1 LALRASLANSQL
13 PLSKALYAKGIMQPT
28 HSHPL
33 SIPLLALA
41 FIPAIAIIA
50 WPVALFMS
58 VFIFDAPDSDK
69 VIPNWIIVLVMLTYP
84 VPSYLG
90 FKKAKRGHEMAD
102 LKECFIGFI
111 LAYSFVLIFYVA
123 SLFTPFFN

>member
-1 LALRASLANSQL
+1 
-13 PLSKALYAKGIMQPT
+13 MQPT

-33 SIPLLALA
+33 SIPLLVLA

-69 VIPNWIIVLVMLTYP
+69 IIANWIIVLIMLAYP
-84 VPSYLG
+84 APCYLG
-90 FKKAKRGHEMAD
+90 FKMAKHGHESAD
-102 LKECFIGFI
+102 LKKCFKGFI
-111 LAYSFVLIFYVA
+111 LSYSFVLLFYVA
-123 SLFTPFFN
+123 SLFTTFFN